1 MASPVQK
8 LEGQV
13 DEMLELYDLGEKL
26 HGYDSLHGAS
36 TLNENQRRQG
46 MVSFAGSRGTSAT
59 ILQGASVW
67 GLAAMYLY
75 SRRGATSVLDLSR
88 LRACAW
94 TSLSVFMLG

>member
-36 TLNENQRRQG
+36 TLNEN
-46 MVSFAGSRGTSAT
+46 
-59 ILQGASVW
+59 
-67 GLAAMYLY
+67 
-75 SRRGATSVLDLSR
+75 
-88 LRACAW
+88 
-94 TSLSVFMLG
+94 